1 MGPPLRPGSG
11 KDDRQETQDRT
22 KTIRDMGKDRFDFSE
37 IDAALQAAERMQE
50 EDRVADALEN
60 NYKAVRILG
69 ANVEKLENRL
79 SEALPRLDGA
89 VSSLRE
95 AGKLTVS
102 GEARRTLEREGDAIC
117 RKIAGRIDRESAKML
132 ERLSMRDRVT
142 ISDTAFWCLIEA
154 VIFLLAA
161 FICTCMAN
169 ARFMHSVMLWKMLG
183 GTAGFLALCI
193 ALTVFVCH
201 KLKQ

>member
-1 MGPPLRPGSG
+1 M
-11 KDDRQETQDRT
+11 
-22 KTIRDMGKDRFDFSE
+22 
-37 IDAALQAAERMQE
+37 
-50 EDRVADALEN
+50 ADALEN

-95 AGKLTVS
+95 AGRITVS

-132 ERLSMRDRVT
+132 DRLSMRDRVT

-161 FICTCMAN
+161 FICTAWPTPVHAQCHAVED
-169 ARFMHSVMLWKMLG
+169 ARRHGRVSCTLHRTDCFRLP
-183 GTAGFLALCI
+183 
-193 ALTVFVCH
+193 
-201 KLKQ
+201 